1 MARNATVLIVDDEKE
16 QLMLRKML
24 LESAGHR
31 VLTAHSGK
39 EGLQVF
45 RSEAVDAVI
54 IDYWMGDLK
63 GTAVASEMKRLRP
76 SVPVVIFSAFR
87 ALPDEALGKA
97 DQWLVKAEIEP
108 TELLQIIEQLLG
120 PESDRPGVPPTP
132 QP

>member
-1 MARNATVLIVDDEKE
+1 MSRNATVLIIDDEKE

-24 LESAGHR
+24 LETAGHR

-45 RSEAVDAVI
+45 RSQAVDAVI

-76 SVPVVIFSAFR
+76 SIPVVIFSAFR
-87 ALPDEALGKA
+87 PLPDEALGKA
-97 DQWLVKAEIEP
+97 DVWLVKAEIEP
-108 TELLQIIEQLLG
+108 TELLQVIDQLLG
-120 PESDRPGVPPTP
+120 PSADRPAVPPTSP
-132 QP
+132 A

>member
-45 RSEAVDAVI
+45 RSEPVDAVI

-108 TELLQIIEQLLG
+108 TELLQIIDQLLG
-120 PESDRPGVPPTP
+120 PDSDRPGVPPTP
-132 QP
+132 QA

>member
-1 MARNATVLIVDDEKE
+1 MPRTATVLIIDDEKE

-24 LESAGHR
+24 LETAGHN

-45 RSEAVDAVI
+45 RSQQVDAVV

-63 GTAVASEMKRLRP
+63 GTAVATEMKKLRP

-87 ALPDEALGKA
+87 PLPDEALGKA
-97 DQWLVKAEIEP
+97 DVWLVKAEIEP
-108 TELLQIIEQLLG
+108 TELLQIIDQLLDHTSG
-120 PESDRPGVPPTP
+120 RSPA
-132 QP
+132 QHA